1 MMGNSTTF
9 RVLFLLCHIQCLA
22 GLAAA
27 GIQSRCSHNFS
38 KNENLRNKNLE
49 NNSKMGFEQLST
61 IEFPQAS
68 GSLKRMKREWV
79 IPPIGFPENDRG
91 PFPKYMVKIK
101 SSNEEKVAITYKITG
116 PGTDQPP
123 EGVFTID
130 RRSGVLYVTQ
140 PLDRE
145 KIAKYT
151 LWAHAMNEGN
161 KAEEPMELIIN
172 VIDQNDNAPQFIQNP
187 FYGKVSESA
196 AVGDP
201 VIKVTAVDKD
211 DPHTNNAIIRYQ
223 IITQIPQWPKE
234 DMFTIN
240 PVSGMISVSAG
251 GLDRETH
258 PEYKLTIQVA
268 DMEGEGLAAT
278 CTVIISITDNN
289 DNAPQFTVSSIST
302 SVPENE
308 VGVEVIRLSVTDED
322 EDGSPN
328 ANTKY
333 SIIKGNEGGEF
344 NVTTGSNKMEGVITT
359 AKELDF
365 ESIPI
370 FTLLVVVT
378 NEVPFSGPVSTSTAT
393 VEVAVVDKNEPPV
406 FSPAEINVRASED
419 VKVGSSVAILRA
431 KDPDTARTQS
441 VRYKLDND
449 LARWLSVDED
459 TGLVKVKRSMD
470 RESHHV
476 KDDKYTVLILGYDN
490 DTVPATG
497 TGTLVV
503 TLLDVNDHHP
513 VIKQRKAHICNRD
526 PFPALLDIMDLDGP
540 GHAGPFIVELQQ
552 DHRINWTI
560 STNSTSNVA
569 ALAPKW
575 ELSPGDYHVLMRIYD
590 VGMLHQDSTLD
601 VEVCQCEGAV
611 STCFISRSAL
621 QMHVSSLTTSVL
633 GAIFC
638 LLVLLLLLLM
648 LLRRRGRSEK
658 DAPLLEDI
666 PRDNI
671 FHYNEEGGGEEDKEY
686 DLSQLHRG
694 LDNRPE
700 VLCTDVFPTV
710 QSRPCYRLQIQANEE
725 IGKFIEDNMHAADSD
740 PRAPPYDSLL
750 VFDHEGV
757 GSEAGSLSSINSS
770 DWDEEQ
776 DYQSLNHWGPRFSRL
791 ADLYTGGIEEDN
803 DAETLPGKTEWV

>member
-540 GHAGPFIVELQQ
+540 G
-552 DHRINWTI
+552 
-560 STNSTSNVA
+560 NVA

-601 VEVCQCEGAV
+601 VE
-611 STCFISRSAL
+611 
-621 QMHVSSLTTSVL
+621 
-633 GAIFC
+633 
-638 LLVLLLLLLM
+638 
-648 LLRRRGRSEK
+648 
-658 DAPLLEDI
+658 
-666 PRDNI
+666 
-671 FHYNEEGGGEEDKEY
+671 EY

-791 ADLYTGGIEEDN
+791 ADLYTGNPPVPSLGKCECN
-803 DAETLPGKTEWV
+803 GGPGCDDRRLNGLEGFDLSHLEVSN